1 RYAKQPRLE
10 SHEPSPQGGHPAPK
24 VESSKTPRTWDD
36 LVRDLRGIDGQLNG
50 ADKRLLGRYQ
60 HHLFTLSVDHV
71 QGNVFAPRS
80 CVRAVMQWPQT
91 GFPTTCLESNVHKIA
106 LSDFVT
112 RAAAEFIWKRHLDRD
127 AASGGGWAS
136 PKGGA
141 FNIKAPGQEV
151 LPRTSAI
158 ISGDE
163 TIELRFTVNLPVAG
177 RSYLGKQAH
186 QILVETLPH
195 QNVNQVAL
203 EAHVLSVIKQ
213 RQLRQQLRG
222 RNLISFIANGSIL
235 PISSGAGAKPMAGD
249 DLVTFQ
255 SPPEL
260 ESTMQLGDGTTLCG
274 MGIPKGITVLT
285 GGGYHEAI
293 ELGVYDHIPGDGRE
307 LVVTDSKAVKI
318 RAEDGRVVTG
328 TDIRPFLSNLPG
340 GKDTKAFS
348 TENASG

>member
-1 RYAKQPRLE
+1 
-10 SHEPSPQGGHPAPK
+10 
-24 VESSKTPRTWDD
+24 
-36 LVRDLRGIDGQLNG
+36 
-50 ADKRLLGRYQ
+50 
-60 HHLFTLSVDHV
+60 
-71 QGNVFAPRS
+71 
-80 CVRAVMQWPQT
+80 MQWPQT
-91 GFPTTCLESNVHKIA
+91 GFPTTCLESSVHKIA

-112 RAAAEFIWKRHLDRD
+112 RAAAGFIRKRHLDRD

-141 FNIKAPGQEV
+141 FNINAPGQEV

-158 ISGDE
+158 ISGNE

-186 QILVETLPH
+186 QILVVNLMRLVQETLPH
-195 QNVNQVAL
+195 RNVIQVAL
-203 EAHVLSVIKQ
+203 EAHVLSVIEQ
-213 RQLRQQLRG
+213 HRLRQQLRG

-235 PISSGAGAKPMAGD
+235 PRSSDAGAKPMAGD

-285 GGGYHEAI
+285 GGGFH
-293 ELGVYDHIPGDGRE
+293 DGGE
-307 LVVTDSKAVKI
+307 LVVTDSTAVKSTGQDPVHDPSKAPPGI
-318 RAEDGRVVTG
+318 DLQSIDQLIGDGQAKFLAICLNRFAEDTISDAVNLN
-328 TDIRPFLSNLPG
+328 DLLDRPE
-340 GKDTKAFS
+340 T
-348 TENASG
+348 